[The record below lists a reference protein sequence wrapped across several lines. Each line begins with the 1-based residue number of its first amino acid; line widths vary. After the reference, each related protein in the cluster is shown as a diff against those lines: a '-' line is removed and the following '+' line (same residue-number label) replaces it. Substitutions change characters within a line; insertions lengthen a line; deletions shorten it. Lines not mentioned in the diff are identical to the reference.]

1 MLNPASYVEV
11 QGTAEHSAFSR
22 AQLETLLDLA
32 ERGITQLFAAQKQ
45 ALGW

>member
-32 ERGITQLFAAQKQ
+32 ERGITRLFAAQKQ